1 MTRPRQDAHPEVER
15 YLDRVRAALRGLPPR
30 DIDDIVLELQGHIA
44 ERSGPEGDPA
54 DALRSLGDPL
64 ELARQ
69 YLAESMGA
77 RAECSRSPLVMLHS
91 LLLLRRGSPAG
102 WTVLALAAFGYAWAI
117 ALGAAAIEKLISPRD
132 VGVWL
137 GPGAPS
143 LPRLTVDGPGP
154 VGYREML
161 GWWFVPL
168 GLATCVALLFLTRRF
183 GLWWIRR
190 ARSSGTA
197 GAGD

>member
-1 MTRPRQDAHPEVER
+1 MTRPRQGARPEVER

-30 DIDDIVLELQGHIA
+30 DIDDIVLELHGHIA
-44 ERSGPEGDPA
+44 ERSGPDGDPA
-54 DALRSLGDPL
+54 DAIRSLGDPV

-69 YLAESMGA
+69 YLAESVGA
-77 RAECSRSPLVMLHS
+77 RAECSRSPIVMLHS
-91 LLLLRRGSPAG
+91 LLLLRRGSLAG
-102 WTVLALAAFGYAWAI
+102 WAVLALAAFGYAWAI

-132 VGVWL
+132 VGLWL
-137 GPGAPS
+137 RPDALS

-154 VGYREML
+154 VGYRELL

-168 GLATCVALLFLTRRF
+168 GLATGVTLLFLTRRF

-190 ARSSGTA
+190 ARSSGA
-197 GAGD
+197 AAARD